1 MARDRKMKSAVTPI
15 IISPIPNPA
24 FTPDEWVVIVYEMF
38 VWPGNTVS
46 VSPSILANLPM
57 SAAE

>member
-1 MARDRKMKSAVTPI
+1 MKSAVTPI
-15 IISPIPNPA
+15 ISSPIPNPA
-24 FTPDEWVVIVYEMF
+24 FTPDEWVVMVYEMF